1 LINQHHSTTDI
12 LMVGVCKFDNGLK
25 TNQTVTYSNIED
37 TRLKADKISNGI
49 LVVKDNYYSIVNY
62 KIYTQLTQLG
72 YNQVR

>member
-1 LINQHHSTTDI
+1 
-12 LMVGVCKFDNGLK
+12 MVGVCKFDNGLK